1 MALGEGPEVKW
12 NKLDLYVT
20 TVGGVASAASVPPPS
35 SQQHQGGLGGGGGP
49 SHGPPMPP
57 PPPPGGHQ
65 GGSPKMHMMEHRD
78 RVNSQ
83 KYETIDS
90 TAMYLFP
97 IIFFL
102 VNVCYWSYYLLF
114 FETVQMLW

>member
-20 TVGGVASAASVPPPS
+20 TVGGVASAASIPPPS
-35 SQQHQGGLGGGGGP
+35 SQQHQGGPGGVP
-49 SHGPPMPP
+49 SHGPPI
-57 PPPPGGHQ
+57 PPPGGNQ

-83 KYETIDS
+83 KYEAIDS

-114 FETVQMLW
+114 FETFQMLW